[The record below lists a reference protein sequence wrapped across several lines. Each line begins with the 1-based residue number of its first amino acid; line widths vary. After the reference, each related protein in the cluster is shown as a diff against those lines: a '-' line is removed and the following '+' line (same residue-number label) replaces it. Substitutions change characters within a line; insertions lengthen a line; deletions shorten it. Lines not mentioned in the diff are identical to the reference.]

1 MTTTATI
8 IDTTTATVLVW
19 AIPEDTAHQILGI
32 LTRACGPE
40 ATDALWVLTPAD

>member
-8 IDTTTATVLVW
+8 IDITTADVLAW
-19 AIPEDTAHQILGI
+19 AIPEDTAHQIVDI

-40 ATDALWVLTPAD
+40 ATAALWVLTPAD